1 MMSLPAPPLSS
12 LATALPISRSLPEP
26 PMAFSTIA
34 PLAMEM
40 LPTMPPTSENDA
52 SLRLIF
58 WFWVKPEKSRVS
70 LPPPSHTEK
79 TIFDE
84 AEVAE

>member
-26 PMAFSTIA
+26 PKAFSTVT
-34 PLAMEM
+34 PLAMEI
-40 LPTMPPTSENDA
+40 LPIMPPTSENEA

-58 WFWVKPEKSRVS
+58 WFWVNPEKSRVS
-70 LPPPSHTEK
+70 LPPPSHTEN
-79 TIFDE
+79 TTFDE
-84 AEVAE
+84 DEVAE

>member
-1 MMSLPAPPLSS
+1 
-12 LATALPISRSLPEP
+12 
-26 PMAFSTIA
+26 
-34 PLAMEM
+34 MEM
-40 LPTMPPTSENDA
+40 LPIMPPTSENDA